1 VTTAATPSWW
11 RRQRQSVVLEAT
23 SSSAA
28 GQRQIG
34 SPPDGSY
41 DKICGRSD
49 FVEAGWGD
57 YVAPDC
63 ER

>member
-1 VTTAATPSWW
+1 VAATTK
-11 RRQRQSVVLEAT
+11 SVVLEAT

-41 DKICGRSD
+41 DKICGSRSD
-49 FVEAGWGD
+49 FVEAGWGN
-57 YVAPDC
+57 YMAPTS